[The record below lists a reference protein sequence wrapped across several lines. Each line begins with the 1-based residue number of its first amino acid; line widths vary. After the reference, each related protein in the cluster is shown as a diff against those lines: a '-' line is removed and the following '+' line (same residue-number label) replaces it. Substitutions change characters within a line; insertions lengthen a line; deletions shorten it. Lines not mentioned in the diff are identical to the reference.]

1 MLKDFGEGAALRT
14 VVRAAG
20 RRLLEFGLAFFLGV
34 AEALRALLAEAV
46 RFTGVFED
54 IFFVL
59 GFALALVAI
68 FPPTADLIM
77 EIIALLF

>member
-1 MLKDFGEGAALRT
+1 LRT

-20 RRLLEFGLAFFLGV
+20 RWLLDFGLAFFLGV

-54 IFFVL
+54 IF
-59 GFALALVAI
+59 
-68 FPPTADLIM
+68 
-77 EIIALLF
+77 LF